1 MSKALIAGINQV
13 ATDKG
18 LEREVI
24 FNAIEAALISAYKR
38 NYGSVANVTAEI
50 DRISGEMK
58 VFAEREV
65 VDEVISQNTEIC
77 LEDAKS
83 VKPDATIGD
92 VISVESVPKDFGR
105 IAAQTAKQVILQR
118 IREAERDT
126 VYENFVHK
134 VGEIINAQVRS
145 IDTTSGTVTVL
156 LGEKHESLLPRE
168 EQIPSESLRRGDYV
182 RLYVVDVHKS
192 NRGPVIKL
200 SRTHRNLLRRL
211 MEQEIPEVRDGTVE
225 IKSISREP
233 GARSKV
239 SVTSTVPGVDPVG
252 SCVGMRGLRIQNIV
266 NELAGEKID
275 VVEWST
281 DLRTY
286 IANALSPAK
295 VQSVLLDEE
304 SPVKTAVVVVPD
316 RQLSLAIGKEGQ
328 NARLAAKLT
337 GWRIDIKSE
346 TEAREEGLDLLAVHQ
361 TQRQTTGG
369 KDLLSMA
376 ERILQSDETEGIGE
390 ERLRQAAEA
399 IQRLDAERELEDVS
413 EERASWPES
422 HTDIDDVLR
431 DRDESCAALDA
442 FERAAAAISTGEG
455 RTTPAFDEFN
465 EEDAFVDEPIEPAQD
480 EPTPMEKSAAQ
491 MDEPVSHEVLDDK
504 GQETTTEDM
513 EVVEGEELPEI
524 ITADMLRQR
533 MAQRRGKQVDFG
545 PLDDIEVPEEL
556 LVGVDED
563 EEEAEF
569 DEWDGKRGKSRRAA
583 KPAAGAVRKPA
594 EKKKAKPKRGA
605 RRGFGDAE
613 EGDDFSFR

>member
-24 FNAIEAALISAYKR
+24 FSAIEAALVSAYKR

-65 VDEVISQNTEIC
+65 VDDVINQNTEIR

-83 VKPDATIGD
+83 VKSDVKLGD
-92 VISVESVPKDFGR
+92 VISVESAPKDFGR

-168 EQIPSESLRRGDYV
+168 EQIPSETLRRGDYV

-239 SVTSTVPGVDPVG
+239 SVTTSVPAVDPVG

-304 SPVKTAVVVVPD
+304 STVKTAVVVVPD

-346 TEAREEGLDLLAVHQ
+346 SEAREEGLDLLAVHQ
-361 TQRQTTGG
+361 TQRQTSGG
-369 KDLLSMA
+369 GRDLLSLA
-376 ERILQSDETEGIGE
+376 ERILQGDETAESISE
-390 ERLRQAAEA
+390 ERLRQAAET
-399 IQRLDAERELEDVS
+399 IQRLDAEREHEDVA
-413 EERASWPES
+413 EEMAAWPDS
-422 HTDIDDVLR
+422 FKDLDDALR
-431 DRDESCAALDA
+431 DRDESRAALDA
-442 FERAAAAISTGEG
+442 FERAAAAIGTGESLK
-455 RTTPAFDEFN
+455 PLFDEDDVDLIEDEPAKQEPVQEAVARYIEPVFPDIVEEETA
-465 EEDAFVDEPIEPAQD
+465 EEDQ
-480 EPTPMEKSAAQ
+480 TT
-491 MDEPVSHEVLDDK
+491 
-504 GQETTTEDM
+504 QETN
-513 EVVEGEELPEI
+513 VVEGEELPQI

-533 MAQRRGKQVDFG
+533 MAQRRGQQVDFG

-556 LVGVDED
+556 LVGID
-563 EEEAEF
+563 EEEEEDF
-569 DEWDGKRGKSRRAA
+569 EEWDGKRKGKRGV
-583 KPAAGAVRKPA
+583 KPAVSKPA
-594 EKKKAKPKRGA
+594 EKKKGKTAKRGK
-605 RRGFGDAE
+605 RREFDE
-613 EGDDFSFR
+613 EEFDDFSFR